1 MSEAMAIVVG
11 SFALVTAMAF
21 VAAHYHR
28 EQMRRKLLRQMGR
41 HHDWRDWNDT
51 VEKVG
56 DGLSHEVFT
65 GRSTLN

>member
-11 SFALVTAMAF
+11 SFALVMAAAV

-41 HHDWRDWNDT
+41 HHDWRDWN
-51 VEKVG
+51 
-56 DGLSHEVFT
+56 SARH
-65 GRSTLN
+65 